1 MGIERDEKDVTARKI
16 ETNSEYRTRMR
27 EERTRIPTR
36 HENLMETKFNRDDPI
51 EVRERDE
58 EMDLFA
64 KRADQIEAKI
74 QAELAEI
81 KANTQA
87 FKARQVE
94 YDRSR
99 GAYESRTFLE
109 ATLRLKGIEPVEDI
123 VGMKAQY
130 EDWKA
135 RTSGAELPRKPRSLR
150 EMVRTH
156 GRNTEAVG
164 VSVA

>member
-1 MGIERDEKDVTARKI
+1 
-16 ETNSEYRTRMR
+16 
-27 EERTRIPTR
+27 
-36 HENLMETKFNRDDPI
+36 METKFNRDDPI

-135 RTSGAELPRKPRSLR
+135 RTSGA
-150 EMVRTH
+150 
-156 GRNTEAVG
+156 
-164 VSVA
+164 